1 MITKGVTYMSNIKE
15 VKRVIV
21 NELNSEETNIEFV
34 NEEMNALSI
43 TDATRVLRDINNYRE
58 DISRKLCDCLNEK
71 LMDNI
76 KNRLIDELNPDE
88 TTEIVIPGEIMEKLI
103 HIRNSIPGELIPDY
117 EKMANELNNAGV
129 KGKEQLLLLQE
140 RSESLVESLK
150 PFLSEDMLSII
161 S

>member
-103 HIRNSIPGELIPDY
+103 HIRNSILDELNPDY
-117 EKMANELNNAGV
+117 EKMANELNNADV